1 MNSAEQV
8 FELLQLGEGT
18 FLSTCFIFS
27 NLESDSFF
35 LFPANRHFG
44 ETNMNIR
51 SSRSHT
57 IFRMVLNIE
66 SPTF

>member
-35 LFPANRHFG
+35 FV
-44 ETNMNIR
+44 
-51 SSRSHT
+51 SSKQAFWRDEHEYPKQSVPHY
-57 IFRMVLNIE
+57 FQNGIE
-66 SPTF
+66 Y